1 MALQAQA
8 IETRQE
14 GRPQTAACS
23 LRHWFCCSGPS
34 SYSWDDTPS
43 RASSPPS
50 RIGAG
55 HPGLAAVA
63 GDTVY
68 PWRDLLLCGRAAPLP
83 PLAHVPFCAEL
94 EPGFLAAFA
103 FLVWITSGTS
113 MNLPGM
119 FQATL
124 LAATPLTLGAMAGI
138 FCERSGIINIAI
150 EGMMLAGAFA
160 AVAFASLFGS
170 LWMGLLAASLMGGLM
185 AALHAVLSIK
195 YKVDQIIS
203 GTVINIL
210 AAGATRFLNV
220 RLLQPAGLRTTGLLW
235 PVAHPGAGR
244 DPDRRARS
252 FSRTSP
258 SCSSCSSCC
267 PGELS
272 SIFAT
277 PWGLRMR
284 ACGEHPR
291 AADTVGVHVNRM
303 RYISVI
309 IGGLIAGIGG
319 AYFSLGVVGTFE
331 DGMTRGQGFV
341 ALAAMIFGNWNPIGA
356 FLAAL
361 LFGFADA
368 LQVKMQI
375 IQPILPFINQPIPP
389 EFLQIG
395 ALHPD
400 DHRRGRG
407 RRPIESAGRRG
418 QTVREAMSAPA
429 VRSRGRGGAI
439 PPLCL

>member
-8 IETRQE
+8 IETRRE
-14 GRPQTAACS
+14 APLDRKALLTSA
-23 LRHWFCCSGPS
+23 L
-34 SYSWDDTPS
+34 
-43 RASSPPS
+43 
-50 RIGAG
+50 
-55 HPGLAAVA
+55 V
-63 GDTVY
+63 
-68 PWRDLLLCGRAAPLP
+68 LLLGAIFMLLGRYTESSQQSAFTDSMLGTLVTLP
-83 PLAHVPFCAEL
+83 SQATLYTIGGICFFLAGLRLFRALASFRSVMNWSVA
-94 EPGFLAAFA
+94 FLAAFA
-103 FLVWITSGTS
+103 FLVWVTGGTS
-113 MNLPGM
+113 MNLPGV
-119 FQATL
+119 FQSTL

-160 AVAFASLFGS
+160 AIAFASLFGT

-220 RLLQPAGLRTTGLLW
+220 RLLQPAGLRT
-235 PVAHPGAGR
+235 PGAFGLVR
-244 DPDRRARS
+244 IPVLADIPIVGPIFFENQPTVFIMLVLLAVVS
-252 FSRTSP
+252 FV
-258 SCSSCSSCC
+258 
-267 PGELS
+267 
-272 SIFAT
+272 IFAT

-303 RYISVI
+303 RYTSVI

-331 DGMTRGQGFV
+331 DGITRGQGFV

-375 IQPILPFINQPIPP
+375 MQPVLPVINQPIPP
-389 EFLQIG
+389 EFLQLAPYILTIIVVAG
-395 ALHPD
+395 VV
-400 DHRRGRG
+400 GRS
-407 RRPIESAGRRG
+407 R
-418 QTVREAMSAPA
+418 APA
-429 VRSRGRGGAI
+429 AEGK
-439 PPLCL
+439 PYEKQ